1 MTTTAQKTQNL
12 IAASEIFPLKIEQ
25 PNLMSFQLEPEV
37 EKEVGNR
44 LSHHFSRQFPNIIVV
59 WHQGLFWV
67 LGQLNQQ
74 LPSQD
79 QWREA
84 LANIQDKVEDFKNS
98 YWSFQWIPQ
107 PQKKPIVIA
116 QLAFQVLRVHK
127 PFKSVPVLS
136 ENQVEVRREA
146 DFWAET
152 IEIENQA
159 ESALTLTI
167 HSNFVFQE
175 TLAHF
180 FENHPDRQYPE
191 KILLGLKV
199 KERESG
205 SFGTIVQIGG
215 TVGEHREQ
223 LIKKATGSISKEA
236 LKNTPNHQ
244 PLVGVQF
251 GKSKKCFHYAMA
263 ALRPAV
269 TSETAYQLG
278 LEYNKLLKATKINY
292 KDRQKLLIDYK
303 QQASK
308 SLVPY
313 GFQVETSVNNYQHS
327 KLFLSPK
334 TPVNQTLLRFGN
346 GVTGYQ
352 KEILKG
358 LKKGGVYQRHQKFQ
372 HEEEINIAALKLCDF
387 TVNPFLGKVQ
397 EYLKNYN
404 FQSEII
410 DRKSYSVQDKKD
422 VEVRAEI
429 EEIVN
434 ELVEVEPDLV
444 FIFLPQS
451 DRNSDNE
458 EGGSFYQN
466 IYSQLLRRRIASQF
480 IYDDT
485 LKTAPPQYILN
496 QVIPGILAKLGNLP
510 FVLAEPLN
518 IADYVIGL
526 DISRSPKQNLPG
538 TLNAC
543 ASVRLYGQRGEFI
556 NYQLESD
563 LIEGEEIPQ
572 RLLEKL
578 LPKNK
583 LGGKTIL
590 IYRDGRFCG
599 QEVNNLLARAEVINA
614 KLILVECRKSKNPR
628 LYQLNQKQITAPEIG
643 LSLRMSS
650 REAILVTTKVSD
662 NVGLARPLRL
672 TICSEGHQVPI
683 EDVVEATLKL
693 TLLHHGALKTPR
705 LPMPLHGSDRMA
717 YLRLNG
723 IYPSV
728 LEGDCQFWL

>member
-1 MTTTAQKTQNL
+1 MTTTPPRNQNF
-12 IAASEIFPLKIEQ
+12 IAASEVFPLKIEQ
-25 PNLMSFQLEPEV
+25 PNLMGFRLKPEV
-37 EKEVGNR
+37 DRELGNS
-44 LSHHFSRQFPNIIVV
+44 LSYYFSRQFPKTVV
-59 WHQGLFWV
+59 IWYQDSFWI

-74 LPSQD
+74 LPSQN

-84 LANIQDKVEDFKNS
+84 LTNIQDKVENFKS
-98 YWSFQWIPQ
+98 YCWSFQWIPQ
-107 PQKKPIVIA
+107 PQKKPVVMA

-146 DFWAET
+146 NFWSET

-167 HSNFVFQE
+167 RSNFVFQE

-180 FENHPDRQYPE
+180 FENHPYRQDPE
-191 KILLGLKV
+191 RILLGLKV

-223 LIKKATGSISKEA
+223 LIEKATGSISQEA
-236 LKNTPNHQ
+236 LKNTPDHQ
-244 PLVGVQF
+244 PLVGIQF
-251 GKSKKCFHYAMA
+251 GKTKKCFHYAMA
-263 ALRPAV
+263 ALRPAI
-269 TSETAYQLG
+269 TSETAHQLG

-292 KDRQKLLIDYK
+292 K
-303 QQASK
+303 QQVSE

-313 GFQVETSVNNYQHS
+313 GFQVERSVNTYQHS

-346 GVTGYQ
+346 GIIGYQ

-358 LKKGGVYQRHQKFQ
+358 LKKGGVYKRHQKFQ
-372 HEEEINIAALKLCDF
+372 HGEEINIAALKLCDF
-387 TVNPFLGKVQ
+387 TVNPFLFKVQ
-397 EYLKNYN
+397 NYLNTYN

-410 DRKSYSVQDKKD
+410 EKKSYSVQDKKD

-429 EEIVN
+429 EEVVN

-451 DRNSDNE
+451 DRNSDDE
-458 EGGSFYQN
+458 EGGSFYQQ

-485 LKTAPPQYILN
+485 LNTAQPQHILN

-510 FVLAEPLN
+510 FVLSEPLT

-526 DISRSPKQNLPG
+526 DISRSPKQKLPG

-578 LPKNK
+578 LPKK
-583 LGGKTIL
+583 RLGGKTIL

-599 QEVNNLLARAEVINA
+599 QEVNHLLARAEVINA
-614 KLILVECRKSKNPR
+614 KLILVECRKSKIPR

-650 REAILVTTKVSD
+650 REAILVTTQVSA

-672 TICSEGHQVPI
+672 TISSEGHQVPI

-723 IYPSV
+723 IYPSI